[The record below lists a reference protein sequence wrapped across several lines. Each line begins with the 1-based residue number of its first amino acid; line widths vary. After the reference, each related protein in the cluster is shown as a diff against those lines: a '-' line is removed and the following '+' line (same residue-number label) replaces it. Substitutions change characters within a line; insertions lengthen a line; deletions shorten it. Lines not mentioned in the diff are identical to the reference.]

1 MFAPALFAVASAV
14 ASTSAS
20 AEPSADP
27 NKLHPDPSPP
37 IAAEPAKTIELWSDG
52 CFASWPSGGYAHIDC
67 PAELDGAAIGS
78 TFFREDDGTCFVHRG
93 EEGDRRK
100 AKCPDILVDKAQPG
114 VAPSPTAGRAVRC
127 GRCAASDTAGGAGGA
142 SIAAS
147 FVIAAAC
154 ARRAGRRKTIKRG

>member
-1 MFAPALFAVASAV
+1 MLAPLVLAVASAV
-14 ASTSAS
+14 ASASAS
-20 AEPSADP
+20 EGPPADP

-37 IAAEPAKTIELWSDG
+37 VAAEPAKTIELWSDG
-52 CFASWPSGGYAHIDC
+52 CFASWPSGGYARIEC
-67 PAELDGAAIGS
+67 PAELDGAAVGS
-78 TFFREDDGTCFVHRG
+78 TFFREDDGSCFVHRG

-127 GRCAASDTAGGAGGA
+127 GRCAASDVPGGEGVA

-147 FVIAAAC
+147 IVIAIAC
-154 ARRAGRRKTIKRG
+154 VRRAGRRASA